1 MPATV
6 LFAQA
11 VGEGAQSAPFNLT
24 APTRVQLTGAMHATG
39 AAMSIQSVN
48 STGQTEVARLNS
60 ANPGGVLP
68 AGDYRAVRIGPH
80 ALGLEK
86 A

>member
-1 MPATV
+1 MAATV

-24 APTRVQLTGAMHATG
+24 APTRVQLTGAMNATG
-39 AAMSIQSVN
+39 AAMSIQTVN
-48 STGQTEVARLNS
+48 STTKTEVARLNGV
-60 ANPGGVLP
+60 NPGGTLP
-68 AGDYRAVRIGPH
+68 AGDYVAVRIGPH